1 MNSTSHM
8 QKAKTPCLFDA
19 FSQMDRALNMSLDDI
34 IRSRRSSGRGRVR
47 GAVPEGRV
55 VRGSFGSGR
64 IGRMGALRQRNFG
77 VNSRPS
83 AASIAKARLLLVIK
97 YLRNQFKEER
107 LESMGIR
114 VAFYTLMKSSDE
126 LHGLQL
132 DVVKNAEGVEKFIV
146 FTVLIS
152 GFSISGF
159 CFLRCRQSFRRSKNS
174 PWQHDL
180 IEESL
185 AAAGIT
191 RSETDAK
198 LFVSNLD
205 SRVSND
211 DIRELFSEIGELKRY
226 AIHFDRNGRPS
237 GSAEVVYGRRS
248 DAFAALKR
256 YNNVQLDGRPMKIE
270 ILGPNSEAPLT
281 ARVNVIGGMNG
292 RITRK
297 VTLDQAVGGT
307 RSLGPVN
314 RGAGSRRRGGFQNG
328 LGQPVQRAQPGT
340 GVVPRITGK
349 FQGRGRG
356 RGRAQGLG
364 WKKQSV
370 KSATELDK
378 ELEKYHAE
386 AMET

>member
-1 MNSTSHM
+1 
-8 QKAKTPCLFDA
+8 
-19 FSQMDRALNMSLDDI
+19 MDRALNMSLDDI
-34 IRSRRSSGRGRVR
+34 IRSRRSSGRGRVQ
-47 GAVPEGRV
+47 GAAPEGRV

-64 IGRMGALRQRNFG
+64 IGRMGALHQRNLG

-83 AASIAKARLLLVIK
+83 ATSIAK
-97 YLRNQFKEER
+97 
-107 LESMGIR
+107 
-114 VAFYTLMKSSDE
+114 
-126 LHGLQL
+126 
-132 DVVKNAEGVEKFIV
+132 
-146 FTVLIS
+146 
-152 GFSISGF
+152 
-159 CFLRCRQSFRRSKNS
+159 SFRRSKNF

-205 SRVSND
+205 SGVSND

-237 GSAEVVYGRRS
+237 GSAEVVYARRS

-270 ILGPNSEAPLT
+270 ILSPNSEAPLT

-292 RITRK
+292 RTTRK

-307 RSLGPVN
+307 RSSGPVN
-314 RGAGSRRRGGFQNG
+314 RNAGPRRRGGFQNG
-328 LGQPVQRAQPGT
+328 PGRQVQRAQPGT

-349 FQGRGRG
+349 FQGRGHG
-356 RGRAQGLG
+356 RGKAQGQG
-364 WKKQSV
+364 WKKRSV

>member
-1 MNSTSHM
+1 
-8 QKAKTPCLFDA
+8 
-19 FSQMDRALNMSLDDI
+19 MDRALSLSLNDI

-47 GAVPEGRV
+47 GAAPEGRV

-64 IGRMGALRQRNFG
+64 IGRMGALHQMNLR

-83 AASIAKARLLLVIK
+83 ATSIAKARL
-97 YLRNQFKEER
+97 NQFKEER
-107 LESMGIR
+107 SESMGIR

-126 LHGLQL
+126 FHGLQI
-132 DVVKNAEGVEKFIV
+132 DVVKNAEGVVKFVV
-146 FTVLIS
+146 FPVLIS

-159 CFLRCRQSFRRSKNS
+159 CFLRCCQSFRRSKNI

-205 SRVSND
+205 SGVSND

-237 GSAEVVYGRRS
+237 GSAEVVYARRS

-270 ILGPNSEAPLT
+270 ILSPNSEAPLT

-292 RITRK
+292 RTTRK

-314 RGAGSRRRGGFQNG
+314 RSAGPRRRGGVQNG
-328 LGQPVQRAQPGT
+328 LGRPVQRAQPGT
-340 GVVPRITGK
+340 GVVPRITSK
-349 FQGRGRG
+349 FQGRG
-356 RGRAQGLG
+356 QG
-364 WKKQSV
+364 WKKRSV